1 MVCLGQCENASNYL
15 LDGVLGEIHKS
26 QCCAEKL
33 PMAGEERILEMVCR
47 DISCYLLI
55 QILETQDELGDGFM
69 GSLFDSVE
77 LAKQFAYGD
86 LTVEKFQKLRAD
98 ILEGGKLPRV
108 ASRIPSCGGA
118 IEVKC
123 KFGDFGR
130 IDLCSSKPL
139 RRVVGLPCV

>member
-1 MVCLGQCENASNYL
+1 
-15 LDGVLGEIHKS
+15 
-26 QCCAEKL
+26 
-33 PMAGEERILEMVCR
+33 MAGEERILEMVCR

-130 IDLCSSKPL
+130 IDLCGSKPL
-139 RRVVGLPCV
+139 RRMVGLPCVEEGADVGFGIWAVCIADVGVIRHGIEIYFV